1 VELLVDFGLMSL
13 LLLIAQLLR
22 SRSRLLQAS
31 RIPTAMVAG
40 VIALIGGR
48 YVLDILPFSERSD
61 GGTFL
66 ASYPGYLI
74 ALIFAALPLARPAGK
89 PSRVQW
95 RHVGD
100 MFCYNTICFVG
111 QYAVALLF
119 GLLVLDRLFP
129 SLPDGFAL
137 VLPAG
142 WAGGFGTAAAIG
154 SVVEPRGFADFLPLG
169 YTSATVGVAVGT
181 IVGMILIHV
190 GMRRGW
196 TRVVGTPSAL
206 PSSFRTGFVPESERS
221 AVGQETVNAAVL
233 DVLTWHLALPS
244 AAVALAYAISTALPA
259 NHGIPLFALSLL
271 TGWGVRWVIGL
282 LRLTDSVDPRVMG
295 RIASSAADYLVG
307 FGIASIA
314 ITVVVRYVAP
324 LLLLFALGVVFTLW
338 SFWLGRRIFGNF
350 WFERSLFTFGWATGV
365 LATAIALLRVVDPK
379 SKSGTLQDYGT
390 AYLGSSFVE
399 IAIVAIVPVLIVRG
413 IVLFPALVLLAVAIA
428 ALVLSRSLIG
438 WGPADP
444 VAIREGEAGVLAATE
459 EP

>member
-1 VELLVDFGLMSL
+1 
-13 LLLIAQLLR
+13 
-22 SRSRLLQAS
+22 
-31 RIPTAMVAG
+31 
-40 VIALIGGR
+40 
-48 YVLDILPFSERSD
+48 
-61 GGTFL
+61 
-66 ASYPGYLI
+66 
-74 ALIFAALPLARPAGK
+74 
-89 PSRVQW
+89 
-95 RHVGD
+95 
-100 MFCYNTICFVG
+100 
-111 QYAVALLF
+111 
-119 GLLVLDRLFP
+119 
-129 SLPDGFAL
+129 
-137 VLPAG
+137 
-142 WAGGFGTAAAIG
+142 
-154 SVVEPRGFADFLPLG
+154 
-169 YTSATVGVAVGT
+169 
-181 IVGMILIHV
+181 
-190 GMRRGW
+190 
-196 TRVVGTPSAL
+196 
-206 PSSFRTGFVPESERS
+206 VPESERS

-244 AAVALAYAISTALPA
+244 VAVALAHAISTALPA

-379 SKSGTLQDYGT
+379 SKSGTLQDYGI

-399 IAIVAIVPVLIVRG
+399 TAIVAIVPVLIVRG

-444 VAIREGEAGVLAATE
+444 VAIREGEAEVVAARG